1 MIDVLNLEWT
11 SYPSRDRNTATLI
24 CNYLKMMGLSV
35 IESSVFHGFEMINKY
50 HPLLL
55 FITNG
60 TGAKINFHL
69 VKYAALKGIKV
80 ITSVSEGNFKTSNET
95 LPEFV
100 WGWNKDHVFY
110 ERINMQWSERTRKMT
125 VDAYPQFQSQIKVS
139 GAAGFDYYKIV
150 KPLKRDVFLHKYHK
164 EGYNKIIGWGC
175 WDFAVAFPEDTRC
188 EYFLSLYGS
197 ATIARFQKDRD
208 LSNQIL
214 LEIIERNPDIL
225 FLLKEH
231 PGNTR
236 GLFES
241 GIAGA
246 EKFPNVLI
254 LKKESI
260 VDCIAV
266 SDFWITY
273 ESTTVIEAWLLGKQT
288 CLLNPT
294 GIDFPRANVYKGS
307 PNYPDV
313 PTLQAAIDSFY
324 STHEL
329 PGFQAMESERKEV
342 IRETIQWD
350 DGLNHVRA
358 GNEIIRVLKEEEMR
372 EKKRIPFDL
381 RKIKWKQYLLSRG
394 IPRKTNNF
402 IYDKLRGFDH
412 EELSQRNAE
421 IYNQQIAYYK
431 KMGLSKEDLRT
442 ITVI

>member
-1 MIDVLNLEWT
+1 MDVLNLEWT
-11 SYPSRDRNTATLI
+11 SYLSRDRNMATI
-24 CNYLKMMGLSV
+24 VCNYLRYMGLTV
-35 IESSVFHGFEMINKY
+35 EEKSVFCGFEMIDKLK
-50 HPLLL
+50 PKLL

-60 TGAKINFHL
+60 VGAPINFQL
-69 VKYAALKGIKV
+69 VKYAALKGVKIV
-80 ITSVSEGNFKTSNET
+80 TLTSEGNF
-95 LPEFV
+95 LDDALLFYI
-100 WGWNKDHVFY
+100 WGWNIDQKMY
-110 ERINMQWSERTRKMT
+110 ENVNMQWSTRTRELTIKKL
-125 VDAYPQFQSQIKVS
+125 PQLDRKIRIS
-139 GAAGFDYYKIV
+139 GGVGFDYYKITSH
-150 KPLKRDVFLHKYHK
+150 RDKNDFLYQYDKNQYIK
-164 EGYNKIIGWGC
+164 VVGFGC
-175 WDFAVAFPEDTRC
+175 WNFGITLPSDSFYES
-188 EYFLSLYGS
+188 FLQVIGESG
-197 ATIARFQKDRD
+197 IARFQKDRD
-208 LSNQIL
+208 LLNQVL
-214 LEIIERNPDIL
+214 LKIIEDNPDIL

-241 GIAGA
+241 GIAGT

-260 VDCIAV
+260 VDCLAV

-288 CLLNPT
+288 CLLNPS

-342 IRETIQWD
+342 IKETIQWD

-358 GNEIIRVLKEEEMR
+358 GNEIIRVLKEDER
-372 EKKRIPFDL
+372 PEKKRIPFDL
-381 RKIKWKQYLLSRG
+381 RKEKWKQYLLSRG

-402 IYDKLRGFDH
+402 VYERLRGFDH
-412 EELSQRNAE
+412 EELSRRNAE
-421 IYNQQIAYYK
+421 IYNQQIAYYE
-431 KMGLSKEDLRT
+431 KMGLSKDDLRA

>member
-1 MIDVLNLEWT
+1 M
-11 SYPSRDRNTATLI
+11 
-24 CNYLKMMGLSV
+24 
-35 IESSVFHGFEMINKY
+35 
-50 HPLLL
+50 
-55 FITNG
+55 
-60 TGAKINFHL
+60 
-69 VKYAALKGIKV
+69 
-80 ITSVSEGNFKTSNET
+80 
-95 LPEFV
+95 
-100 WGWNKDHVFY
+100 
-110 ERINMQWSERTRKMT
+110 
-125 VDAYPQFQSQIKVS
+125 
-139 GAAGFDYYKIV
+139 
-150 KPLKRDVFLHKYHK
+150 
-164 EGYNKIIGWGC
+164 
-175 WDFAVAFPEDTRC
+175 
-188 EYFLSLYGS
+188 
-197 ATIARFQKDRD
+197 
-208 LSNQIL
+208 
-214 LEIIERNPDIL
+214 

-358 GNEIIRVLKEEEMR
+358 GNEIIRVLKEEEKR

>member
-1 MIDVLNLEWT
+1 MDVLNLEWT
-11 SYPSRDRNTATLI
+11 SYPSRDRNMATI
-24 CNYLKMMGLSV
+24 VCNYLRHMGLTV
-35 IESSVFHGFEMINKY
+35 EEKSVFCGFEMIDKLK
-50 HPLLL
+50 PKLL
-55 FITNG
+55 FVTNG
-60 TGAKINFHL
+60 VGAPINFQL
-69 VKYAALKGIKV
+69 VKYAALKGVKIV
-80 ITSVSEGNFKTSNET
+80 TLTSEGNF
-95 LPEFV
+95 LDDALLFYI
-100 WGWNKDHVFY
+100 WGWNVDQQMY
-110 ERINMQWSERTRKMT
+110 ENVNMQWSIRTRELTIKKL
-125 VDAYPQFQSQIKVS
+125 PQLNKKIRIS
-139 GAAGFDYYKIV
+139 GGVGFDYYKIASH
-150 KPLKRDVFLHKYHK
+150 RDKNSFLSQ
-164 EGYNKIIGWGC
+164 YNRVQHSKVIGFGC
-175 WDFAVAFPEDTRC
+175 WNFGVIFPSDSFYESFVQVIG
-188 EYFLSLYGS
+188 ENG
-197 ATIARFQKDRD
+197 IARFQKDRD
-208 LSNQIL
+208 LSNQVL
-214 LEIIERNPDIL
+214 LNIIEKNPDIL

-241 GIAGA
+241 GIAGV

-288 CLLNPT
+288 CLLNPS

-313 PTLQAAIDSFY
+313 PTLQTAIDTFY

-358 GNEIIRVLKEEEMR
+358 GNEIIRVLKEEEKP
-372 EKKRIPFDL
+372 EKRRIPFDL
-381 RKIKWKQYLLSRG
+381 KKEKWKQYLLSRG
-394 IPRKTNNF
+394 IPRKKNNF

-412 EELSQRNAE
+412 EKLSQRSAD
-421 IYNQQIAYYK
+421 IYNQQLAYYK
-431 KMGLSKEDLRT
+431 KMGLSKDDLRA

>member
-1 MIDVLNLEWT
+1 MDVLNLEWT
-11 SYPSRDRNTATLI
+11 SYPSRDRNMATI
-24 CNYLKMMGLSV
+24 VCNYLRYMGLTVEERS
-35 IESSVFHGFEMINKY
+35 IFCGFEMIDKLR
-50 HPLLL
+50 PKLL

-60 TGAKINFHL
+60 VGAPINFQL
-69 VKYAALKGIKV
+69 VKYAALRGIKIV
-80 ITSVSEGNFKTSNET
+80 TLTSEGNF
-95 LPEFV
+95 LDDALLFYI
-100 WGWNKDHVFY
+100 WGWNVDQQMY
-110 ERINMQWSERTRKMT
+110 ENVNMQWSTRTKELT
-125 VDAYPQFQSQIKVS
+125 IKKLPQLNKKIRIS
-139 GAAGFDYYKIV
+139 GGVGFDYYKIV
-150 KPLKRDVFLHKYHK
+150 FHRDKNSFLDQ
-164 EGYNKIIGWGC
+164 YNKKKYIKVIGFGC
-175 WDFAVAFPEDTRC
+175 WNFGVTFPSDSFYESFVQVIG
-188 EYFLSLYGS
+188 ENG
-197 ATIARFQKDRD
+197 IARFRKDRD

-288 CLLNPT
+288 CLLNPS

-358 GNEIIRVLKEEEMR
+358 GNEIIRVLKEEEKQ
-372 EKKRIPFDL
+372 EKKRIPYHL
-381 RKIKWKQYLLSRG
+381 KKVKWKQYLLSRG

-412 EELSQRNAE
+412 EELSRRNAE

>member
-1 MIDVLNLEWT
+1 MDVLNLEWT
-11 SYPSRDRNTATLI
+11 SYPSRDRNMATI
-24 CNYLKMMGLSV
+24 VCNYLRYMGLSV
-35 IESSVFHGFEMINKY
+35 EERSVFCGFEMIDKLR
-50 HPLLL
+50 PKLL

-60 TGAKINFHL
+60 VGAPINFQL
-69 VKYAALKGIKV
+69 VKYAALRGIKIV
-80 ITSVSEGNFKTSNET
+80 TLTSEGNF
-95 LPEFV
+95 LDDALLFYI
-100 WGWNKDHVFY
+100 WGWNIDQQMY
-110 ERINMQWSERTRKMT
+110 ENVNMQWSTRTRELTIKKL
-125 VDAYPQFQSQIKVS
+125 PQLNKKIRIS
-139 GAAGFDYYKIV
+139 GGVGFDYYKMASHRD
-150 KPLKRDVFLHKYHK
+150 KNSFLKQ
-164 EGYNKIIGWGC
+164 YNREQYTKVIGFGC
-175 WDFAVAFPEDTRC
+175 WNFGVTFSSDSFYES
-188 EYFLSLYGS
+188 FLQVVGESGI
-197 ATIARFQKDRD
+197 TRFQKDRD
-208 LSNQIL
+208 LSNQVL
-214 LEIIERNPDIL
+214 LKIIEKNPDIL

-288 CLLNPT
+288 CLLNPS

-329 PGFQAMESERKEV
+329 PGFQEMESERKEV

-358 GNEIIRVLKEEEMR
+358 GNEIIRVLKEEEKQ
-372 EKKRIPFDL
+372 EKKRIPYHL
-381 RKIKWKQYLLSRG
+381 KKVKWKQYLLSRG

-412 EELSQRNAE
+412 EELSRRNAE

-431 KMGLSKEDLRT
+431 KMGLSKEDLRA

>member
-1 MIDVLNLEWT
+1 MDILNLEWT
-11 SYPSRDRNTATLI
+11 SYPSRDRNMATMV
-24 CNYLKMMGLSV
+24 CNYLRYMGLTV
-35 IESSVFHGFEMINKY
+35 KESSVFCGFKMIDKLK
-50 HPLLL
+50 PELL

-60 TGAKINFHL
+60 VGAPINFQL
-69 VKYAALKGIKV
+69 VKYAAFKGIKV
-80 ITSVSEGNFKTSNET
+80 VTLTSEGNFFNGT
-95 LPEFV
+95 LSFYI
-100 WGWNKDHVFY
+100 WGWNVDQQMY
-110 ERINMQWSERTRKMT
+110 ENVNMQWSTRTRSLTIETWPELK
-125 VDAYPQFQSQIKVS
+125 DKVKIS
-139 GAAGFDYYKIV
+139 GGVGFDYYKIV
-150 KPLKRDVFLHKYHK
+150 TPISKDDFLHKYK
-164 EGYNKIIGWGC
+164 KNQYTKIIGFGC
-175 WDFAVAFPEDTRC
+175 WNFGVTYPVDSFYESFIKIIGE
-188 EYFLSLYGS
+188 SG
-197 ATIARFQKDRD
+197 INRFQRDRD
-208 LSNQIL
+208 LSNQVL
-214 LEIIERNPDIL
+214 LNIIEKNPDIL

-241 GIAGA
+241 GIAGV

-358 GNEIIRVLKEEEMR
+358 GNEIIRVLKEEEKR

-442 ITVI
+442 ITVR

>member
-1 MIDVLNLEWT
+1 MKEIDILNLEWT
-11 SYPSRDRNTATLI
+11 SYPSRDRNMATLV
-24 CNYLKMMGLSV
+24 CNYLKYNGLKV
-35 IESSVFHGFEMINKY
+35 AEDSVFRGFEMIDKY
-50 HPLLL
+50 HPKLL

-60 TGAKINFHL
+60 IGAPINFQL
-69 VKYAALKGIKV
+69 VKYASLKKIKV
-80 ITSVSEGNFKTSNET
+80 VTLVSEGNFFDSEET
-95 LPEFV
+95 ISDFF
-100 WGWNKDHVFY
+100 WGHNKEQYLY
-110 ERINMQWSERTRKMT
+110 EGINQQWSERVKNLILKIC
-125 VDAYPQFQSQIKVS
+125 PNLHNKIKVS
-139 GAAGFDYYKIV
+139 GGVGFDHYKIV
-150 KPLKRDVFLHKYHK
+150 PKIDKKSFLLSFKK
-164 EGYNKIIGWGC
+164 EHFKQVIGVGC
-175 WDFAVAFPEDTRC
+175 WIFDTDKAEFVLRIDPSYI
-188 EYFLSLYGS
+188 E
-197 ATIARFQKDRD
+197 RFNKDRD
-208 LSNQIL
+208 DFNQNLID
-214 LEIIERNPDIL
+214 IIKRNPEIL

-358 GNEIIRVLKEEEMR
+358 GNEIIRVLKEEEKR

-431 KMGLSKEDLRT
+431 KMGLSKENLRT

>member
-1 MIDVLNLEWT
+1 MDVLNLEWT
-11 SYPSRDRNTATLI
+11 TYPSRDRNMATI
-24 CNYLKMMGLSV
+24 VCNYLRYMGLTV
-35 IESSVFHGFEMINKY
+35 EEKSVFCGFEMIDKLK
-50 HPLLL
+50 PKLL

-60 TGAKINFHL
+60 VGAPINFQL
-69 VKYAALKGIKV
+69 VKYAALKGVKIV
-80 ITSVSEGNFKTSNET
+80 TLTSEGNF
-95 LPEFV
+95 LDDALLFYI
-100 WGWNKDHVFY
+100 WGWNIDQKMY
-110 ERINMQWSERTRKMT
+110 ENVNMQWSTRTRELTIKKL
-125 VDAYPQFQSQIKVS
+125 PQLDRKIRIS
-139 GAAGFDYYKIV
+139 GGVGFDYYKITSH
-150 KPLKRDVFLHKYHK
+150 RDKNDFLYQYDKNQYIK
-164 EGYNKIIGWGC
+164 VVGFGC
-175 WDFAVAFPEDTRC
+175 WNFGITLPSDSFYES
-188 EYFLSLYGS
+188 FLQVIGESG
-197 ATIARFQKDRD
+197 IARFQKDRD
-208 LSNQIL
+208 LLNQVL
-214 LEIIERNPDIL
+214 LKIIEDNPDIL

-241 GIAGA
+241 GIAGT

-260 VDCIAV
+260 VDCLAV

-288 CLLNPT
+288 CLLNPS

-342 IRETIQWD
+342 IKETIQWD

-358 GNEIIRVLKEEEMR
+358 GNEIIRVLKEDER
-372 EKKRIPFDL
+372 PEKKRIPFDL
-381 RKIKWKQYLLSRG
+381 RKEKWKQYLLSRG

-402 IYDKLRGFDH
+402 VYERLRGFDH
-412 EELSQRNAE
+412 EELSRRNAE
-421 IYNQQIAYYK
+421 IYNQQIAYYE
-431 KMGLSKEDLRT
+431 KMGLSKDDLRA